1 MLRVYDQPDLD
12 SFPAGLWGIRE
23 PPHEKDG
30 KPRPNG
36 NSLFTPPVPPA
47 LTPLPQLSTAINSWI
62 SYSCQVGASAGW
74 NARVV
79 VTKIDVHLP
88 RHRR

>member
-1 MLRVYDQPDLD
+1 MLRVFDQPDLD

-36 NSLFTPPVPPA
+36 NSPLPPPVPPA
-47 LTPLPQLSTAINSWI
+47 LIPLPHTQLSTPINSWI
-62 SYSCQVGASAGW
+62 SYSCQVSEVLL
-74 NARVV
+74 ARVER
-79 VTKIDVHLP
+79 TSRGNGD
-88 RHRR
+88 